1 MFQSTTPPPVTTKE
15 VPRIANDFLD
25 FTGDFITAHV
35 FPDFFAELKM
45 LLLRV
50 LIVTFIVFL
59 MWILGFLRSFDLT
72 VQSLRNL
79 FLLFLRSSLFLRRFL
94 FYFDKSQWNSTQFFS
109 KNCCPTQKS
118 PKELKS
124 KLIKSGNIL
133 WQDNLLVFCS
143 KFYQMSVARSQC
155 VFSFIWKKK
164 SNSKIFR

>member
-25 FTGDFITAHV
+25 FTGDFTTAHV

-50 LIVTFIVFL
+50 LIATFILFF

-79 FLLFLRSSLFLRRFL
+79 FLPFFTLFLVRRFL

-155 VFSFIWKKK
+155 VFSFNEKKK
-164 SNSKIFR
+164 SNSKIFRW